1 MAFVIVTSDDFA
13 DHLTPPGHPESPER
27 AEILAGVAARARE
40 RGVLVVEPREASDAE
55 LTRVHTWSHVAAIEA
70 TRGRS
75 TMIDEDTFTSP
86 DTGRIARLAAGA
98 AVVGVEEGTDALV
111 LLRPPGH
118 HAEPGQAMGFCFYN
132 NVAVAAAAARE
143 AGAARVAIVDIDVHH
158 GNGTE
163 RMFYADR
170 SVLFISTHQSPLY
183 PGSGAAGDIG
193 RGDGLGYTVNVPI
206 EAGATDGDY
215 LEIVDAVITPILA
228 DYTPSLVLVSAGFD
242 AHEDDPL
249 AQMRLTADGYRAIA
263 TKLRD
268 AARAVGAPI
277 VFVTEGGYALG
288 ALAASLDAVVDVLRE
303 RDAASTLQ
311 DGERDA
317 ASALRPAT
325 GRGARAI
332 AAVRAAQGARWRS
345 L

>member
-1 MAFVIVTSDDFA
+1 MPFVIVTSDDFA

-27 AEILAGVAARARE
+27 AEILAGVAQRARE
-40 RGVLVVEPREASDAE
+40 RGVRVVQPREASDAE

-75 TMIDEDTFTSP
+75 VMIDDDTFTSP
-86 DTGRIARLAAGA
+86 DTWRIARLAAGA
-98 AVVGVEEGTDALV
+98 AVVGAEQGSDALV
-111 LLRPPGH
+111 LVRPPGH

-132 NVAVAAAAARE
+132 NVAIAAAAAR
-143 AGAARVAIVDIDVHH
+143 ASGAARVAVVDIDVHH

-163 RMFYADR
+163 RMFYRDR
-170 SVLFISTHQSPLY
+170 SVLFISTHQWPLY
-183 PGSGAAGDIG
+183 PGTGAATDIG
-193 RGDGLGYTVNVPI
+193 SGDGLGHTVNIPI

-215 LEIVDAVITPILA
+215 LEILDAVVLPVLA
-228 DYTPSLVLVSAGFD
+228 DYAPQLMIVSAGFD

-249 AQMRLTADGYRAIA
+249 AQMRLTTPGYRAVA
-263 TKLRD
+263 ARLRD
-268 AARAVGAPI
+268 AARLAGCPI

-288 ALAASLDAVVDVLRE
+288 ALAASLDAVVDVLRGE
-303 RDAASTLQ
+303 DAA
-311 DGERDA
+311 GEA
-317 ASALRPAT
+317 PTRPST

-332 AAVRAAQGARWRS
+332 ASVRAAQGARWRS

>member
-1 MAFVIVTSDDFA
+1 MPFVIVTSDDFA

-27 AEILAGVAARARE
+27 AEILAGVAQRARE
-40 RGVLVVEPREASDAE
+40 RGVPVVEPREASDAE

-75 TMIDEDTFTSP
+75 VMVDDDTFTSP

-98 AVVGVEEGTDALV
+98 AVVGVEQGSDALV
-111 LLRPPGH
+111 LVRPPGH

-132 NVAVAAAAARE
+132 NVAIAAAAAR
-143 AGAARVAIVDIDVHH
+143 ASGAARVAVVDIDVHH

-163 RMFYADR
+163 RVFYGDR
-170 SVLFISTHQSPLY
+170 SVLFISTHQWPLY
-183 PGSGAAGDIG
+183 PGTGAASDIGSGA
-193 RGDGLGYTVNVPI
+193 GLGHTVNIPI

-215 LEIVDAVITPILA
+215 LEILDAVVLPVLA
-228 DYTPSLVLVSAGFD
+228 DYAPELVIVSAGFD

-249 AQMRLTADGYRAIA
+249 AQMRLTTPGYRAMVA
-263 TKLRD
+263 RLRD
-268 AARAVGAPI
+268 AARHANCPI

-288 ALAASLDAVVDVLRE
+288 ALAASLDAVVDVLR
-303 RDAASTLQ
+303 
-311 DGERDA
+311 GEDDTRE
-317 ASALRPAT
+317 LPTRPST

-332 AAVRAAQGARWRS
+332 ASVRAAQGARWRS

>member
-1 MAFVIVTSDDFA
+1 MPFVIVTSDDFS

-27 AEILAGVAARARE
+27 AEILAGVAQRARD
-40 RGVLVVEPREASDAE
+40 RGVPVVEPREASDAE

-75 TMIDEDTFTSP
+75 VMIDDDTFTSP
-86 DTGRIARLAAGA
+86 DTGRVARLAAGA
-98 AVVGVEEGTDALV
+98 AVLGVERGSDALV
-111 LLRPPGH
+111 LVRPPGH

-132 NVAVAAAAARE
+132 NVAIAAAAARA
-143 AGAARVAIVDIDVHH
+143 AGAARVAVVDIDVHH

-163 RMFYADR
+163 RAFYGDR
-170 SVLFISTHQSPLY
+170 SVLFISTHQWPLY
-183 PGSGAAGDIG
+183 PGTGAVNDIG
-193 RGDGLGYTVNVPI
+193 SGEGLGHTVNIPI

-215 LEIVDAVITPILA
+215 LEILDAVVVPVLA
-228 DYTPSLVLVSAGFD
+228 DYEPELVIVSAGFD

-249 AQMRLTADGYRAIA
+249 AQMRLTTPGYRAVA
-263 TKLRD
+263 ARLRD
-268 AARAVGAPI
+268 AARGANCPI

-288 ALAASLDAVVDVLRE
+288 ALAASLDAVVDVLR
-303 RDAASTLQ
+303 
-311 DGERDA
+311 GEGA
-317 ASALRPAT
+317 TSALPARPST
-325 GRGARAI
+325 GRGSRAI

>member
-1 MAFVIVTSDDFA
+1 MPFVIVTSDDFA

-27 AEILAGVAARARE
+27 AEILAGVAERARE
-40 RGVLVVEPREASDAE
+40 RGVRVVEPREASDAE

-75 TMIDEDTFTSP
+75 VMIDDDTFTSP

-98 AVVGVEEGTDALV
+98 AVVGVEQGSDALV
-111 LLRPPGH
+111 LVRPPGH

-132 NVAVAAAAARE
+132 NVAIAAAAARA
-143 AGAARVAIVDIDVHH
+143 AGAARVAVVDIDVHH

-163 RMFYADR
+163 RMFYGDR
-170 SVLFISTHQSPLY
+170 SVLFISTHQWPLY
-183 PGSGAAGDIG
+183 PGTGAATDIG
-193 RGDGLGYTVNVPI
+193 SGDGLGHTVNIPI

-215 LEIVDAVITPILA
+215 LEILDAVVVPVLA
-228 DYTPSLVLVSAGFD
+228 DYAPELVIVSAGFD

-249 AQMRLTADGYRAIA
+249 AQMRLTTPGYRAVA
-263 TKLRD
+263 ARLRD
-268 AARAVGAPI
+268 AARQANCPI

-288 ALAASLDAVVDVLRE
+288 ALAASLDAVVDVLRGE
-303 RDAASTLQ
+303 DAAREPPT
-311 DGERDA
+311 
-317 ASALRPAT
+317 RPST

>member
-1 MAFVIVTSDDFA
+1 MAFVIVSSDDFA

-27 AEILAGVAARARE
+27 AEILSGVAERARE
-40 RGVLVVEPREASDAE
+40 RGVSIVEPREASDAE
-55 LTRVHTWSHVAAIEA
+55 LTRVHTWSHVAAIEG

-98 AVVGVEEGTDALV
+98 AVVGVEEGSDALV
-111 LLRPPGH
+111 LVRPPGH

-132 NVAVAAAAARE
+132 NAAVAAAAARA
-143 AGAARVAIVDIDVHH
+143 AGASRVAVVDIDVHH

-163 RMFYADR
+163 RMFYGDR
-170 SVLFISTHQSPLY
+170 SVLFMSTHQYPLY
-183 PGSGAAGDIG
+183 PGTGAAGDIG
-193 RGDGLGYTVNVPI
+193 IGEGLGYTINMPI

-215 LEIVDAVITPILA
+215 LEIVDALITP
-228 DYTPSLVLVSAGFD
+228 VLGEYQPDVLIVSAGFD

-249 AQMRLTADGYRAIA
+249 AQMRLTTAGYRAIA
-263 TKLRD
+263 IRLRD
-268 AARAVGAPI
+268 AARAAKCPI
-277 VFVTEGGYALG
+277 VFVTEGGYALD
-288 ALAASLDAVVDVLRE
+288 ALAASLDAVVDVLHGAAGAS
-303 RDAASTLQ
+303 AAST
-311 DGERDA
+311 R
-317 ASALRPAT
+317 AST

>member
-1 MAFVIVTSDDFA
+1 MPFVIVTSDDFA

-27 AEILAGVAARARE
+27 AEIFAGVAERARE
-40 RGVLVVEPREASDAE
+40 RGVPIVEPREASDAE

-75 TMIDEDTFTSP
+75 VMIDDDTFTSP

-98 AVVGVEEGTDALV
+98 AVTGVEKGSDALV
-111 LLRPPGH
+111 LVRPPGH

-132 NVAVAAAAARE
+132 NVAIAAAAARA
-143 AGAARVAIVDIDVHH
+143 AGAARVAVVDIDVHH

-163 RMFYADR
+163 RMFYGDR
-170 SVLFISTHQSPLY
+170 SVLFVSTHQWPLY
-183 PGSGAAGDIG
+183 PGTGAATDIG
-193 RGDGLGYTVNVPI
+193 SGDGLGHTVNIPI

-215 LEIVDAVITPILA
+215 LEILDAVVAPVLA
-228 DYTPSLVLVSAGFD
+228 DYAPELVIVSAGFD

-249 AQMRLTADGYRAIA
+249 AQMRLTTPGYRAVA
-263 TKLRD
+263 ARLRD
-268 AARAVGAPI
+268 AARQANCPI

-288 ALAASLDAVVDVLRE
+288 ALAASLDAVVDVLRGE
-303 RDAASTLQ
+303 DAPRELPT
-311 DGERDA
+311 
-317 ASALRPAT
+317 RPST

>member
-27 AEILAGVAARARE
+27 AEILAGVAERARE
-40 RGVLVVEPREASDAE
+40 RGVRVVEPREASDAE

-70 TRGRS
+70 ARGRS
-75 TMIDEDTFTSP
+75 VKIDEDTFTSP
-86 DTGRIARLAAGA
+86 DTGRVARLAAGA
-98 AVVGVEEGTDALV
+98 AVVGVAEKSDALV
-111 LLRPPGH
+111 LVRPPGH

-132 NVAVAAAAARE
+132 NVAVAAAAAR
-143 AGAARVAIVDIDVHH
+143 AGGAARVAIVDIDVHH

-170 SVLFISTHQSPLY
+170 SVLFISTHQWPLY
-183 PGSGAAGDIG
+183 PGTGAVTDTGSGE
-193 RGDGLGYTVNVPI
+193 GLGYTINIPI

-215 LEIVDAVITPILA
+215 LEIVDAVVTPVLG
-228 DYTPSLVLVSAGFD
+228 DYEPELVIVSAGFD

-249 AQMRLTADGYRAIA
+249 AQMRLTTPGYRAVA
-263 TKLRD
+263 AKLRD
-268 AARAVGAPI
+268 AARQAGCPI
-277 VFVTEGGYALG
+277 VFVTEGGYALD
-288 ALAASLDAVVDVLRE
+288 ALAASLDAVVDVLRGE
-303 RDAASTLQ
+303 AAAGEAST
-311 DGERDA
+311 
-317 ASALRPAT
+317 RPST

-332 AAVRAAQGARWRS
+332 AAVRAAQGPRWRS

>member
-27 AEILAGVAARARE
+27 AEILAGVAQRARD
-40 RGVLVVEPREASDAE
+40 RGVAVVEPREASDAE

-75 TMIDEDTFTSP
+75 TMIDEDTFTCP

-98 AVVGVEEGTDALV
+98 AVVGVEEGVDALV
-111 LLRPPGH
+111 LVRPPGH

-143 AGAARVAIVDIDVHH
+143 AGAARVAVVDIDVHH

-163 RMFYADR
+163 RMFYGDR
-170 SVLFISTHQSPLY
+170 SVLFISTHQYPLY
-183 PGSGAAGDIG
+183 PGTGAAGDIG
-193 RGDGLGYTVNVPI
+193 SGEGLGYTVNVPI

-215 LEIVDAVITPILA
+215 LEIVDAVIAPILA
-228 DYTPSLVLVSAGFD
+228 DYAPNALIVSAGFD

-249 AQMRLTADGYRAIA
+249 AQMRLTTDGFRAIA
-263 TKLRD
+263 AKLRD
-268 AARAVGAPI
+268 AARAANCRI

-288 ALAASLDAVVDVLRE
+288 ALAASLDAVVDVLCGI
-303 RDAASTLQ
+303 DVAAAT
-311 DGERDA
+311 A
-317 ASALRPAT
+317 PTTRPST
-325 GRGARAI
+325 GRGARTI
-332 AAVRAAQGARWRS
+332 AAVRTAQGARWRS

>member
-13 DHLTPPGHPESPER
+13 DHLTPPGHPASPER
-27 AEILAGVAARARE
+27 AGILAGVAERARE
-40 RGVLVVEPREASDAE
+40 RGVRVVEPREASDAE

-75 TMIDEDTFTSP
+75 VMVDEDTFTSP

-98 AVVGVEEGTDALV
+98 AVVGVEEGSDALV
-111 LLRPPGH
+111 LVRPPGH

-132 NVAVAAAAARE
+132 NVAIAAAAARA

-163 RMFYADR
+163 RTFYADR
-170 SVLFISTHQSPLY
+170 SVLFISTHQWPLY
-183 PGSGAAGDIG
+183 PGTGAASAIG
-193 RGDGLGYTVNVPI
+193 SGEGLGHTVNVPI

-215 LEIVDAVITPILA
+215 LEVVDAVVVPVLA
-228 DYTPSLVLVSAGFD
+228 DYAPELVIVSAGFD

-249 AQMRLTADGYRAIA
+249 AQMRLTTPGYRAVA
-263 TKLRD
+263 ARLRD
-268 AARAVGAPI
+268 AARQARCPI

-288 ALAASLDAVVDVLRE
+288 ALAASLDAVVDVLRGE
-303 RDAASTLQ
+303 DAA
-311 DGERDA
+311 GEFPT
-317 ASALRPAT
+317 RPST